1 MKKHLMTVTALGL
14 LGGLILAR
22 TTWSQAPATVARPV
36 AAPPTPVGL
45 YEVPVNFTGGLGVA
59 HPRSE
64 IGQLMHQLRE
74 ATDDAKKA
82 DLTKKLETAVDK
94 QFDEDLKNRETE
106 LTKLE
111 ERLTKLRAQL
121 ERRRKAKT
129 EIIQLQ
135 IKVMVNEADG
145 LGFSG
150 ASFADPNSVPG
161 VTVYGVGPGGAPGFG
176 AGGGFAPR
184 FTTTPINPATE
195 PKRQ

>member
-1 MKKHLMTVTALGL
+1 MKKHLMAVTAFGL
-14 LGGLILAR
+14 LGGLILAG
-22 TTWSQAPATVARPV
+22 TTWSQAPATVAKPV
-36 AAPPTPVGL
+36 AAPPASNPNFSR
-45 YEVPVNFTGGLGVA
+45 YEVSPGAGISGYRVVQ
-59 HPRSE
+59 SE

-74 ATDDAKKA
+74 ADDDAKKA

-121 ERRRKAKT
+121 DRRRKAKA

-135 IKVMVNEADG
+135 IKVLVNEADG

-150 ASFADPNSVPG
+150 ASFADPNSAPG
-161 VTVYGVGPGGAPGFG
+161 VTLYGVGAGGGSGFSAP
-176 AGGGFAPR
+176 GGGFAPGLSR
-184 FTTTPINPATE
+184 TPITPAGN
-195 PKRQ
+195 